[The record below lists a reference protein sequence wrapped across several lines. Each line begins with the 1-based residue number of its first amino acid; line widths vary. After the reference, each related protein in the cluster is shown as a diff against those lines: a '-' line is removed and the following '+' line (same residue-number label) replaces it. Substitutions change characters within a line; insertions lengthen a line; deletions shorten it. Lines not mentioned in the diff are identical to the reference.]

1 MFFRVK
7 LNIKVF
13 YKLVVSSLLIIAR
26 HAQSTQNNIFVIS
39 MQYLK
44 KEDRD
49 KVDFLHADKHQTILQ
64 VDTINPGAMTR
75 STQITKNN
83 KLQNLCNTR
92 FSYKKMS
99 LKNPQNL
106 KKMLRKSPAP
116 NALAENFKKADLF

>member
-1 MFFRVK
+1 
-7 LNIKVF
+7 
-13 YKLVVSSLLIIAR
+13 
-26 HAQSTQNNIFVIS
+26 

-75 STQITKNN
+75 STQITKNS

-116 NALAENFKKADLF
+116 NALAENFKNADLF

>member
-1 MFFRVK
+1 MIFRVK

-75 STQITKNN
+75 STQITKNS

-116 NALAENFKKADLF
+116 NALAENFKNADLF

>member
-1 MFFRVK
+1 MIFRVK